1 MNEEIK
7 RDEEKL
13 KFLAIS
19 QLTKENPK
27 FNSLYQKHRKM
38 LDAYEKSP
46 EALIPNEYD
55 KPIEQCERDLKRIA
69 EFSDNDYGTTV
80 YDFDCGDG
88 TITGITG
95 ILNRD
100 KRVVVRYRLLEKRH
114 TLKDFSEKC
123 FFYDTD
129 YGFTV
134 CPSCKRNL
142 SSQKGKPCLVCQNA
156 EVTEVKYLLEEIE
169 KRKDEIYEEIIE
181 VYPFPQPK
189 PPKPPRKPDNEKTN
203 CWNCFDEIV
212 KLPWLRCPK
221 CHGYKCR
228 SCGECLCGFG
238 FKRGEKRKEEQNQ
251 P

>member
-46 EALIPNEYD
+46 EALKPNEYD
-55 KPIEQCERDLKRIA
+55 KPVEQCERDLKRIA
-69 EFSDNDYGTTV
+69 GFSDNDYGTTV

-88 TITGITG
+88 TIIGITG

-100 KRVVVRYRLLEKRH
+100 KRVVVRYRLFEKRL

-123 FFYDTD
+123 FFTTRI
-129 YGFTV
+129 TV
-134 CPSCKRNL
+134 SPSARRVN
-142 SSQKGKPCLVCQNA
+142 
-156 EVTEVKYLLEEIE
+156 VTEAVK
-169 KRKDEIYEEIIE
+169 KASRASSVKMRK
-181 VYPFPQPK
+181 
-189 PPKPPRKPDNEKTN
+189 
-203 CWNCFDEIV
+203 
-212 KLPWLRCPK
+212 
-221 CHGYKCR
+221 
-228 SCGECLCGFG
+228 
-238 FKRGEKRKEEQNQ
+238 
-251 P
+251 

>member
-19 QLTKENPK
+19 QLTKENPE
-27 FNSLYQKHRKM
+27 FNSLYQKRKRV
-38 LDAYEKSP
+38 LDAYERSP
-46 EALIPNEYD
+46 EALKPNEYD

-69 EFSDNDYGTTV
+69 GFSDNDYGTTV

-88 TITGITG
+88 TIIGITG

-100 KRVVVRYRLLEKRH
+100 KRVVVRYRLFEKRH

-123 FFYDTD
+123 FFNDTD

-134 CPSCKRNL
+134 CPSCKRNR
-142 SSQKGKPCLVCQNA
+142 SSQKGKICFVCQNA
-156 EVTEVKYLLEEIE
+156 EVTEVKYLLEEIK
-169 KRKDEIYEEIIE
+169 KRKDEIYEDSLAEPE
-181 VYPFPQPK
+181 TPR
-189 PPKPPRKPDNEKTN
+189 PPKRRHESDNEPH
-203 CWNCFDEIV
+203 CWNCHEKIV

-221 CHGYKCR
+221 CNGYICQ

-238 FKRGEKRKEEQNQ
+238 FKNDEEQDQ

>member
-19 QLTKENPK
+19 QLTKENPE

-55 KPIEQCERDLKRIA
+55 KPIEQSERDLKRIA

-80 YDFDCGDG
+80 YDFDYGDG

-95 ILNRD
+95 ILNCD
-100 KRVVVRYRLLEKRH
+100 KRVVVRYRLFEKRH

-123 FFYDTD
+123 FFNDTD

-134 CPSCKRNL
+134 CPSCKRNR

-169 KRKDEIYEEIIE
+169 KRKDEIYEDSLAEPE
-181 VYPFPQPK
+181 TPR
-189 PPKPPRKPDNEKTN
+189 PPKRRHESDNEPH
-203 CWNCFDEIV
+203 CWNCYEKIV

>member
-19 QLTKENPK
+19 QLTKENPE

-38 LDAYEKSP
+38 LDAYERSP
-46 EALIPNEYD
+46 EALKPNEYD

-69 EFSDNDYGTTV
+69 GFSDNDYGTTV
-80 YDFDCGDG
+80 YDFVYGDG
-88 TITGITG
+88 TITEITG
-95 ILNRD
+95 VLNRD

-114 TLKDFSEKC
+114 TPKDFSEKC
-123 FFYDTD
+123 FFNDTD

-134 CPSCKRNL
+134 CPSCKRNR

-156 EVTEVKYLLEEIE
+156 EVTEVKYLLEEIK
-169 KRKDEIYEEIIE
+169 KRKDEIYEDSLAEPE
-181 VYPFPQPK
+181 TPR
-189 PPKPPRKPDNEKTN
+189 PPKRRHESDNEPH
-203 CWNCFDEIV
+203 CWNCHEKIL

-221 CHGYKCR
+221 CNGYICQ

-238 FKRGEKRKEEQNQ
+238 FNRGEERNEEHGQ

>member
-19 QLTKENPK
+19 QLTKENPE

-46 EALIPNEYD
+46 EALKPNEYD

-69 EFSDNDYGTTV
+69 GFSDNDYGTTV

-88 TITGITG
+88 TITEITG
-95 ILNRD
+95 ILNSD

-123 FFYDTD
+123 FFNDTD

-134 CPSCKRNL
+134 CPSCKRNR

-169 KRKDEIYEEIIE
+169 KRKDIIYEDSLAEPE
-181 VYPFPQPK
+181 TPR
-189 PPKPPRKPDNEKTN
+189 PPKRRHESDNEPH
-203 CWNCFDEIV
+203 CWNCHEKIV
-212 KLPWLRCPK
+212 KLPRLRCPK
-221 CHGYKCR
+221 CNGYICQ

-238 FKRGEKRKEEQNQ
+238 FKMGEERKEEQGQ

>member
-69 EFSDNDYGTTV
+69 VFSDNDYGTTV

-189 PPKPPRKPDNEKTN
+189 PPKPPRGSDNEPH
-203 CWNCFDEIV
+203 CWNCHEKIV

-221 CHGYKCR
+221 CNGYICQ

-238 FKRGEKRKEEQNQ
+238 FNRGEKRKEEQNQ

>member
-19 QLTKENPK
+19 QLTKENPE

-46 EALIPNEYD
+46 EALKPNEYD

-69 EFSDNDYGTTV
+69 GFSDNDYGTTV

-100 KRVVVRYRLLEKRH
+100 KRVVVRYGLFEKRH

-123 FFYDTD
+123 FFNDTD

-134 CPSCKRNL
+134 CPSCKRNR
-142 SSQKGKPCLVCQNA
+142 SSQKGKICFVCQNA
-156 EVTEVKYLLEEIE
+156 EVTEVKYLLEEIK
-169 KRKDEIYEEIIE
+169 KRKDEIYEDSLAEPE
-181 VYPFPQPK
+181 TPR
-189 PPKPPRKPDNEKTN
+189 PPKRRHESDNEPH
-203 CWNCFDEIV
+203 CWNCHEKIV

-221 CHGYKCR
+221 CNGYICQ

-238 FKRGEKRKEEQNQ
+238 FKNDEEQDQ

>member
-19 QLTKENPK
+19 QLTKENPE

-46 EALIPNEYD
+46 EALKPNEYD

-69 EFSDNDYGTTV
+69 GFSDNDYGTTV

-100 KRVVVRYRLLEKRH
+100 KRVVVRYGLFEKRH

-123 FFYDTD
+123 FFNDTD

-134 CPSCKRNL
+134 CPSCKRNR
-142 SSQKGKPCLVCQNA
+142 SSQKGKICFVCQNA
-156 EVTEVKYLLEEIE
+156 EVTEVKYLLEEIK
-169 KRKDEIYEEIIE
+169 KRKDEIYEDSLAEPE
-181 VYPFPQPK
+181 TPR
-189 PPKPPRKPDNEKTN
+189 PPKRRHESDNEPH
-203 CWNCFDEIV
+203 CWNCHEKIV

-221 CHGYKCR
+221 CNGYICQ

-238 FKRGEKRKEEQNQ
+238 FNRGEERNEEQGQ

>member
-19 QLTKENPK
+19 QLTKENPE

-38 LDAYEKSP
+38 LDAYEESP
-46 EALIPNEYD
+46 EALIPNDYD
-55 KPIEQCERDLKRIA
+55 KPTEQCERDLKRIA
-69 EFSDNDYGTTV
+69 ELSDNDYGTSV
-80 YDFDCGDG
+80 YGFDCGDG
-88 TITGITG
+88 TITEITG
-95 ILNRD
+95 VLNRD

-123 FFYDTD
+123 FFNDTD

-134 CPSCKRNL
+134 CPSCKRNR
-142 SSQKGKPCLVCQNA
+142 SSQKGKICFVCQNA
-156 EVTEVKYLLEEIE
+156 EVTEVKYLLEEIK
-169 KRKDEIYEEIIE
+169 KREDEIYEDSLAEPE
-181 VYPFPQPK
+181 TPR
-189 PPKPPRKPDNEKTN
+189 PPKRRHESDNEPH
-203 CWNCFDEIV
+203 CWNCHEKIV

-221 CHGYKCR
+221 CNGYICQ

-238 FKRGEKRKEEQNQ
+238 FNSGEERKEEQNQ

>member
-19 QLTKENPK
+19 QLTKENPE
-27 FNSLYQKHRKM
+27 FNSLYQKRKRV
-38 LDAYEKSP
+38 LDAYERSP
-46 EALIPNEYD
+46 EALKPNEYD

-69 EFSDNDYGTTV
+69 GFSDNDYGTTV

-88 TITGITG
+88 TIIGITG
-95 ILNRD
+95 ILNCD
-100 KRVVVRYRLLEKRH
+100 KRVVVRYRLFEKRH

-123 FFYDTD
+123 FFNDTD

-134 CPSCKRNL
+134 CPSCTRNR

-169 KRKDEIYEEIIE
+169 KRKDIIYEDSLAEPE
-181 VYPFPQPK
+181 TPR
-189 PPKPPRKPDNEKTN
+189 PPKRRHESDNEPH
-203 CWNCFDEIV
+203 CWNCHEKIV

-221 CHGYKCR
+221 CNGYICQ

-238 FKRGEKRKEEQNQ
+238 FKRGTERNEEQGQ

>member
-19 QLTKENPK
+19 QLTKENPE

-46 EALIPNEYD
+46 EALKPNEYD

-69 EFSDNDYGTTV
+69 GFSDNDYGTTV

-88 TITGITG
+88 TITEITG
-95 ILNRD
+95 ILNCD
-100 KRVVVRYRLLEKRH
+100 KRVVVRYRLFEKRH

-123 FFYDTD
+123 FFNDTD

-169 KRKDEIYEEIIE
+169 KREDEIYEDSLAEPE
-181 VYPFPQPK
+181 TPR
-189 PPKPPRKPDNEKTN
+189 PPKRRHESDNEPH
-203 CWNCFDEIV
+203 CWNCHEKIV

-221 CHGYKCR
+221 CNGYICQ

-238 FKRGEKRKEEQNQ
+238 FKMGEERNEEQGQ

>member
-19 QLTKENPK
+19 QLTKENPE

-46 EALIPNEYD
+46 EALKPNEYD
-55 KPIEQCERDLKRIA
+55 KPVEQCERDLKRIA

-88 TITGITG
+88 TITEITG
-95 ILNRD
+95 ILNCD
-100 KRVVVRYRLLEKRH
+100 KRVVVRYRLFEKRH

-123 FFYDTD
+123 FFNDTD

-134 CPSCKRNL
+134 CPSCKRNR

-156 EVTEVKYLLEEIE
+156 EVTEVKYLLEEIM
-169 KRKDEIYEEIIE
+169 KGIKPD
-181 VYPFPQPK
+181 PLPPLK
-189 PPKPPRKPDNEKTN
+189 PPKPPRESDNEPH
-203 CWNCFDEIV
+203 CWNCHEKIV

-221 CHGYKCR
+221 CHGYICQ

>member
-19 QLTKENPK
+19 QLTKENPE

-69 EFSDNDYGTTV
+69 GFSDNDYGTTV

-169 KRKDEIYEEIIE
+169 KRKDEIYEDSLAEPE
-181 VYPFPQPK
+181 TPR
-189 PPKPPRKPDNEKTN
+189 PPKRRHESDNEPH
-203 CWNCFDEIV
+203 CWNCHEKIV

-221 CHGYKCR
+221 CNGYICQ

-238 FKRGEKRKEEQNQ
+238 FKNDEEQDQ

>member
-19 QLTKENPK
+19 QLTKENPE

-69 EFSDNDYGTTV
+69 GFSDNDYGTTV

-156 EVTEVKYLLEEIE
+156 EVTEVKYLLEEIK
-169 KRKDEIYEEIIE
+169 KREDEIYEDSLAEPE
-181 VYPFPQPK
+181 TPR
-189 PPKPPRKPDNEKTN
+189 PPKRRHESDNEPH
-203 CWNCFDEIV
+203 CWNCHEKIV